1 MAINCG
7 MIERLLF
14 FAKRDGNFVAFF
26 ASFSFGCNVV
36 VVVRVNE
43 GCLQKVSF
51 FLIVNVL
58 SEKTVS
64 QTDRLFKNRFLVDN
78 VAAQFQKITL
88 CELFLKYCQRCDEN
102 IWRNFARL

>member
-14 FAKRDGNFVAFF
+14 FPKRDGNFVAFF

-43 GCLQKVSF
+43 GYLLKVSF
-51 FLIVNVL
+51 
-58 SEKTVS
+58 
-64 QTDRLFKNRFLVDN
+64 LFNCKCSF
-78 VAAQFQKITL
+78 
-88 CELFLKYCQRCDEN
+88 
-102 IWRNFARL
+102 